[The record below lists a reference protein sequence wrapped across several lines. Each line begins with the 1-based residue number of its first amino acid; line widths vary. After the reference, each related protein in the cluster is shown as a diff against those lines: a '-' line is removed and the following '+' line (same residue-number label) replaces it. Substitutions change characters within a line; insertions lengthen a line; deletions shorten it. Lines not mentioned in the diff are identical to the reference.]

1 MCVCVVVCVCDIVS
15 VCVRVEVEGWRERKK
30 GRHAYD
36 RRGSVESAHRQ
47 EEEEEEEEEGG
58 GGEHGQQLSVTHQL
72 V

>member
-1 MCVCVVVCVCDIVS
+1 M
-15 VCVRVEVEGWRERKK
+15 EVEGWRERKK

-47 EEEEEEEEEGG
+47 EEEEEEEEGEGG
-58 GGEHGQQLSVTHQL
+58 GVC